1 MAAAF
6 TPLTFDLVYL
16 SDGSGYYF
24 PSQNRFVP
32 SSGSFPRQQQTL
44 NGFRSGNSGGYS
56 PAPGSYQEQLLF
68 IANENNSNN
77 NNKQQAAIA
86 ANSPYGTPFGASS
99 QQFAVSSNSQL
110 TLTPAQITQFQRQL
124 QRQLQLQLRIQIQTE
139 IKIFQV
145 SDSALHFHMR
155 WLSRGGQAA
164 DGGQPAANMQSEC
177 GCRQLSNSLLV
188 CVYA

>member
-1 MAAAF
+1 MTAAI

-77 NNKQQAAIA
+77 NNKQQTAIA
-86 ANSPYGTPFGASS
+86 ANSPYGTPFGVSS

-110 TLTPAQITQFQRQL
+110 TLSLAQITQL
-124 QRQLQLQLRIQIQTE
+124 ERQLQLQLQIQIQTE

-155 WLSRGGQAA
+155 WLSRGAG
-164 DGGQPAANMQSEC
+164 
-177 GCRQLSNSLLV
+177 RQQTASNLQQICNPTV
-188 CVYA
+188 AVGN

>member
-1 MAAAF
+1 MS
-6 TPLTFDLVYL
+6 TKRSRQLYVVKLIIGCCVYPINPFDLVYL

-44 NGFRSGNSGGYS
+44 NGFRSGNNGVGYS

-110 TLTPAQITQFQRQL
+110 TSTPAPNHTA
-124 QRQLQLQLRIQIQTE
+124 TTPT
-139 IKIFQV
+139 
-145 SDSALHFHMR
+145 STAT
-155 WLSRGGQAA
+155 
-164 DGGQPAANMQSEC
+164 PT
-177 GCRQLSNSLLV
+177 SNSNSNRN
-188 CVYA
+188 

>member
-110 TLTPAQITQFQRQL
+110 TLTLAQIIQFQRQL
-124 QRQLQLQLRIQIQTE
+124 QRQLQLQLQLRIQIQTE

-155 WLSRGGQAA
+155 WLSRGGQRQQTADNLQQICNPNVAA
-164 DGGQPAANMQSEC
+164 GN
-177 GCRQLSNSLLV
+177 
-188 CVYA
+188 